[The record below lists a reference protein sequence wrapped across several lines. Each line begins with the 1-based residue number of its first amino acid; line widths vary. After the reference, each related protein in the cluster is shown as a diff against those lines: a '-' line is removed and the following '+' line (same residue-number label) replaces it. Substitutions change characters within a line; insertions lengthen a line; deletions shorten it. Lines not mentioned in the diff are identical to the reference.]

1 MRKLLLVVLL
11 TPLAAFADS
20 ITVGTVTFLGYNA
33 QGFSEFQMSFIP
45 TAGITA
51 QPLSFWAGI
60 TANGGLAAIHFVTTD
75 EPVSFFQ
82 LGGPATGFQPCPCK
96 SVGVLLFFNNPFNEP
111 FTFLLAN
118 GEPFKAYHQY
128 ILNMLPPPGQDFIQI
143 GQSSRLTLTSVPEP
157 ATVVCCAIG
166 LTLIGLRKRTSRGR
180 LHWPTF

>member
-33 QGFSEFQMSFIP
+33 QGFSGFQMSFIP

-82 LGGPATGFQPCPCK
+82 LGGPATGFQPCPW
-96 SVGVLLFFNNPFNEP
+96 
-111 FTFLLAN
+111 
-118 GEPFKAYHQY
+118 
-128 ILNMLPPPGQDFIQI
+128 QI
-143 GQSSRLTLTSVPEP
+143 
-157 ATVVCCAIG
+157 
-166 LTLIGLRKRTSRGR
+166 SRGPS
-180 LHWPTF
+180 LFQ